1 MKKRL
6 IFVLGS
12 VFILIMAAL
21 FAVNA
26 GAAYEE
32 YGLYIGGKQVTSNN
46 LSGQGWRF
54 EPDTSTLVLNGFE
67 ITSGGH
73 FHKKINDGTTWLYSF
88 IYVDDKVSMNL
99 TIRTEGKESQIGYG
113 TLAGAIAV
121 DGDIEGTYDSYFG
134 IYNKNGN
141 VTFTGSARLYIY
153 TNQLCV
159 YTSKKITVDEC
170 HGGVSMYA
178 YVNGINSKDLIV
190 KGGSQVNVSC
200 GYSGGDD
207 YQSAITA
214 SRSINLYDTSEIYAE
229 VERRS
234 NSTKGYISA
243 ISCREGTINVYG
255 GKLTGICYMG
265 GKQSDGFPECFA
277 IRVGTLNIS
286 GGGVVE
292 ARVRTASGQ
301 TDYHRSITVGQYN
314 GSTGTINFKGNGTL
328 RVGVEMKNPN
338 GGQRLYP
345 ERLNHL
351 NNTVGYTSDMKMD
364 GTEIIYLE
372 YTAYEREGI
381 FLHEFGNTIHW
392 SYYRHPSLERNR
404 YLFVF
409 NLNDAIVP
417 KTDDP
422 VYSVS
427 GKQYMIPYVESG
439 EIPAITVEAGELT
452 LWLRSGETYSFTK
465 PVEVR
470 SGATLK
476 IFGEGIINGLD
487 VRGGGTVV
495 FRSGTVTGTVQKSIK
510 WWLRAAMSTWS
521 MTVRQPTQTA

>member
-12 VFILIMAAL
+12 VFILVMAAAML
-21 FAVNA
+21 FTVNT
-26 GAAYEE
+26 GAATKE
-32 YGLYIGGKQVTSNN
+32 YGLYIGGKQVTGSN

-67 ITSGGH
+67 ITSGGYY
-73 FHKKINDGTTWLYSF
+73 HKKINDGTTWLYSF
-88 IYVDDKVSMNL
+88 IYVDDSKSMNL
-99 TIRTEGKESQIGYG
+99 TIRSEGKESRIGYG
-113 TLAGAIAV
+113 ALAGKNAV
-121 DGDIEGTYDSYFG
+121 SAGDGTYNSYFG

-178 YVNGINSKDLIV
+178 YVNGIKSKDLIV

-214 SRSINLYDTSEIYAE
+214 SRSISLYDTSEIRAV

-234 NSTKGYISA
+234 DSTKGYISA
-243 ISCREGTINVYG
+243 ISSHEGTINVYG
-255 GKLTGICYMG
+255 GKLTATCIMG
-265 GKQSDGFPECFA
+265 GKQSDGFFECFA
-277 IRVGTLNIS
+277 IRVGTMNIS

-292 ARVRTASGQ
+292 AQVETASGQ
-301 TDYHRSITVGQYN
+301 KDYRRSATIGQYN
-314 GSTGTINFKGNGTL
+314 GKTGTINFKGNGVL

-345 ERLNHL
+345 ESFNHL
-351 NNTVGYTSDMKMD
+351 NNTLGYTSDMKMD
-364 GTEIIYLE
+364 GSEIIYLE
-372 YTAYEREGI
+372 YTSYEREGI
-381 FLHEFGNTIHW
+381 FLHEFGNNIHW
-392 SYYRHPSLERNR
+392 SYYRHPSLERNS

-409 NLNDAIVP
+409 NLNDAMVP
-417 KTDDP
+417 EPAYP
-422 VYSVS
+422 V
-427 GKQYMIPYVESG
+427 
-439 EIPAITVEAGELT
+439 
-452 LWLRSGETYSFTK
+452 
-465 PVEVR
+465 
-470 SGATLK
+470 
-476 IFGEGIINGLD
+476 
-487 VRGGGTVV
+487 
-495 FRSGTVTGTVQKSIK
+495 
-510 WWLRAAMSTWS
+510 
-521 MTVRQPTQTA
+521 